1 VPLIRRDPPAARPP
15 SPRGEEAAADGE
27 ALVEAQVLVEA
38 RGLVE
43 AQALVDALGVE
54 SDPRRREM
62 LFTRLIEA
70 ADPRPVAALLR
81 SENAALRSAAAD
93 GLRIMAAAAL
103 PLLPALLADPD
114 PDVRTLAIEA
124 ALGLPGEAA
133 TQALIPV
140 LLSDPDANVCGAAV
154 EVLAEVGTPAAIAAL
169 RGLCDRFP
177 QNPFLPFACDAALA
191 RLDAP

>member
-1 VPLIRRDPPAARPP
+1 VDAHI
-15 SPRGEEAAADGE
+15 
-27 ALVEAQVLVEA
+27 LVEE
-38 RGLVE
+38 
-43 AQALVDALGVE
+43 LGAG
-54 SDPRRREM
+54 SDTQRREM

-70 ADPRPVAALLR
+70 GDPRPVADLLR

-103 PLLPALLADPD
+103 PLLPALLSDPD
-114 PDVRTLAIEA
+114 PDVRVLATEA

-154 EVLAEVGTPAAIAAL
+154 EVLAEVGTSAAIPAL
-169 RGLCDRFP
+169 RALCDRFP
-177 QNPFLPFACDAALA
+177 HNPFLPFACDAALA
-191 RLDAP
+191 RLHAA